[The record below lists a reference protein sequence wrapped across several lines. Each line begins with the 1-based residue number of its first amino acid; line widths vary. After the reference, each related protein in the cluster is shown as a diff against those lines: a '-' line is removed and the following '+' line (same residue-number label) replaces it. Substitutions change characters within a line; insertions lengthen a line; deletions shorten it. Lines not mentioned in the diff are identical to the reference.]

1 MNSDPTFKE
10 YVKAGGPLGDKNYF
24 KPEPPTV
31 AEDIK
36 TAVKGDSTTVGEDLK
51 TGFKNAFG

>member
-1 MNSDPTFKE
+1 MSANDTTFKE

-24 KPEPPTV
+24 KPDPPTV

-36 TAVKGDSTTVGEDLK
+36 TAVKGD
-51 TGFKNAFG
+51 

>member
-1 MNSDPTFKE
+1 MSANDTTFKE

-31 AEDIK
+31 ADDLV
-36 TAVKGDSTTVGEDLK
+36 TAVKGD
-51 TGFKNAFG
+51 